1 VSSWPAAPGVIISSK
16 PDQCDRARSEASAAP
31 SGHTAI
37 SHGDYA
43 GWPGGGAS
51 PQAPTSTAVL
61 LLRPPLPAE
70 ALSQNVKP
78 GEPLGV
84 DILGA
89 RVVLYRD
96 LETGQ
101 VRGGG

>member
-1 VSSWPAAPGVIISSK
+1 
-16 PDQCDRARSEASAAP
+16 
-31 SGHTAI
+31 
-37 SHGDYA
+37 
-43 GWPGGGAS
+43 
-51 PQAPTSTAVL
+51 
-61 LLRPPLPAE
+61 
-70 ALSQNVKP
+70 VKP